1 MNWELII
8 PAVISLVAVWVAI
21 SSRNQAKAAAE
32 ENLQFQKR
40 MEVNQFYP
48 IIELDAPLK
57 NNAVQLLIKN
67 RSDVNS
73 ASSYTVKCVLR
84 VFAKNLSIDYEDELK
99 GGEIANNSTGT
110 IDPESVN
117 FYLLTALPLI
127 MRESI
132 DDLHIVVRF
141 WVQYKAAHPESMP
154 MSEEI
159 IVYLIRN
166 DDGLV
171 VKKA

>member
-1 MNWELII
+1 
-8 PAVISLVAVWVAI
+8 VAVWVAI
-21 SSRNQAKAAAE
+21 SSRNQAKAASE
-32 ENLQFQKR
+32 ENLKIQKR

-57 NNAVQLLIKN
+57 NNAIQLLIKN
-67 RSDVNS
+67 RSDTNS

-84 VFAKNLSIDYEDELK
+84 VFAKKFSINYEAELK
-99 GGEIANNSTGT
+99 GGEITNNSTGT

-117 FYLLTALPLI
+117 FYLVNSLPLI

-132 DDLHIVVRF
+132 DELHIVVRF
-141 WVQYKAAHPESMP
+141 WVQYKATHPDSMP
-154 MSEEI
+154 MSEEK
-159 IVYLIRN
+159 IVYLTRN